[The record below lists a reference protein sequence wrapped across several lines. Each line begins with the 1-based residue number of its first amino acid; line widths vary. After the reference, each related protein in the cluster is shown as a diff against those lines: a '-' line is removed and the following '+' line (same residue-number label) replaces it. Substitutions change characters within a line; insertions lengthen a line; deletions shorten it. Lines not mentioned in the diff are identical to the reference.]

1 MAYYRLYFLSPR
13 THGIMR
19 FEEFDAASDEL
30 AVSKSRAHE
39 GYCALELWSG
49 GRRVAWI
56 EAAPASSGA
65 VQRVRPEAVAASY
78 PVVGRDSFIA

>member
-1 MAYYRLYFLSPR
+1 MAYYRLYFFSPR

-39 GYCALELWSG
+39 GHYALEIWSG
-49 GRRVAWI
+49 GRRVAQI
-56 EAAPASSGA
+56 EAARASSGA
-65 VQRVRPEAVAASY
+65 VQRVTPEVAADH
-78 PVVGRDSFIA
+78 PTC